1 MKTLVPWTMRAENM
15 FEGFRQEMNDLVRRF
30 FARPAAPGSE
40 VAGLTETWQPSCDV
54 EETEKEIVAK
64 VDLPGVDPK
73 EIDISI
79 TDNMLVVRGE
89 KKEEKEEKKK
99 NYHRVERF
107 VGQFYRAIELPAGTD
122 PEKITAASTNGTVTI
137 TIPKKPG
144 TQPKKIPVKPE
155 K

>member
-1 MKTLVPWTMRAENM
+1 MAMNTLVPWVRRTENL
-15 FEGFRQEMNDLVRRF
+15 FEDFRQEMNDVARRF
-30 FARPAAPGSE
+30 FPGPASE
-40 VAGLTETWQPSCDV
+40 GNGGMIATWQPRCDI
-54 EETEKEIVAK
+54 EENDKEILVK

-79 TDNMLVVRGE
+79 SDDMLVVRGE

-107 VGQFYRAIELPAGTD
+107 VGQFYRTIDLPAGTD
-122 PEKITAASTNGTVTI
+122 AEKIAAASANGTVTI

-144 TQPKKIPVKPE
+144 TQPKKIAVKPE